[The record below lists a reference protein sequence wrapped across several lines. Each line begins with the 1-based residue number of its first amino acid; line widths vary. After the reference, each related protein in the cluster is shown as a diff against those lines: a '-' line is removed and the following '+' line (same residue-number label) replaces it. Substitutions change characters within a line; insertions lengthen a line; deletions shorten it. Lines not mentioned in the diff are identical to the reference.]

1 MKNTIQKLAVVIPAM
16 IITAMGASLGIK
28 AAVGVGAWDALSISV
43 CQVINMRVGTFSM
56 IMNITCVAIQLAILK
71 KDFKIVHASQ
81 ILVSIMLGGVVNFM
95 IYNIFARFTITSY
108 AINLALLLLSVIICS
123 IAISV
128 IMTVNLVTFPLESCC
143 MVIAG
148 KLNKNFGTLRQL
160 VDVAAIVISL
170 GLSLAFC
177 DPIQVREGTVIAMIL
192 FGPLLNLIM
201 PRLQPGFA
209 KMKLACKQP
218 ISEL

>member
-43 CQVINMRVGTFSM
+43 CQVIGLKVGTFSM

-81 ILVSIMLGGVVNFM
+81 VLVSVMLGGVVNFM
-95 IYNIFARFTITSY
+95 IYNVFARFTITSY
-108 AINLALLLLSVIICS
+108 AINLGLLLLSVIICS

-143 MVIAG
+143 MVIAN
-148 KLNKNFGTLRQL
+148 KLNKNFGTLRQM

-170 GLSLAFC
+170 GLSLAFA

-201 PRLQPGFA
+201 PRLQPG
-209 KMKLACKQP
+209 MEKLNLTVQSAN
-218 ISEL
+218 

>member
-43 CQVINMRVGTFSM
+43 CQVIGLKVGTFSM

-81 ILVSIMLGGVVNFM
+81 VLVSVMLGGVVNFM
-95 IYNIFARFTITSY
+95 IYNVFARFTITSY
-108 AINLALLLLSVIICS
+108 AINLGLLLLSVIICS

-143 MVIAG
+143 MVIAN
-148 KLNKNFGTLRQL
+148 KLNKNFGTLRQM

-170 GLSLAFC
+170 VLSLAFA

-201 PRLQPGFA
+201 PRLQPG
-209 KMKLACKQP
+209 MEKLNLTVQSAN
-218 ISEL
+218 

>member
-1 MKNTIQKLAVVIPAM
+1 M

-43 CQVINMRVGTFSM
+43 CQVIGLKVGTFSM

-81 ILVSIMLGGVVNFM
+81 VLVSVMLGGVVNFM
-95 IYNIFARFTITSY
+95 IYNVFARFTITSY
-108 AINLALLLLSVIICS
+108 AINLGLLLLSVIICS

-143 MVIAG
+143 MVIAN
-148 KLNKNFGTLRQL
+148 KLNKNFGTLRQM

-170 GLSLAFC
+170 GLSLAFA

-201 PRLQPGFA
+201 PRLQPG
-209 KMKLACKQP
+209 MEKLNLTVQSAN
-218 ISEL
+218 

>member
-43 CQVINMRVGTFSM
+43 CQVIGLKVGTFSM

-81 ILVSIMLGGVVNFM
+81 VLVSVMLGGVVNFM
-95 IYNIFARFTITSY
+95 IYNVFARFTITSY
-108 AINLALLLLSVIICS
+108 AINLGLLLLSVIICS

-143 MVIAG
+143 MVIAN
-148 KLNKNFGTLRQL
+148 KLDKNFGTLRQM

-170 GLSLAFC
+170 GLSFIFA

-201 PRLQPGFA
+201 PRLQPG
-209 KMKLACKQP
+209 MEKLNLTVQSAN
-218 ISEL
+218 

>member
-43 CQVINMRVGTFSM
+43 CQVIGLKVGTFSM
-56 IMNITCVAIQLAILK
+56 IMNITCVAIQLVILK

-81 ILVSIMLGGVVNFM
+81 VLVSVMLGGVVNFM
-95 IYNIFARFTITSY
+95 IYNVFARFTITSY
-108 AINLALLLLSVIICS
+108 AINLGLLLLSVIICS

-143 MVIAG
+143 MVIAN
-148 KLNKNFGTLRQL
+148 KLNKNFGTLRQM

-170 GLSLAFC
+170 GLSLAFA

-201 PRLQPGFA
+201 PRLQPG
-209 KMKLACKQP
+209 MEKLNLTVQSAN
-218 ISEL
+218 

>member
-1 MKNTIQKLAVVIPAM
+1 M

-43 CQVINMRVGTFSM
+43 CQVIGLKVGTFSM

-81 ILVSIMLGGVVNFM
+81 VLVSVMLGGVVNFM
-95 IYNIFARFTITSY
+95 IYNVFARFTITSY
-108 AINLALLLLSVIICS
+108 AINLGLLLLSVIICS

-143 MVIAG
+143 MVIAN
-148 KLNKNFGTLRQL
+148 KLDKNFGTLRQM

-170 GLSLAFC
+170 GLSFIFA

-201 PRLQPGFA
+201 PRLQPG
-209 KMKLACKQP
+209 MEKLNLTVQSAN
-218 ISEL
+218 